1 MYTKYLMSDKIKVAV
16 YLDPELNDF
25 LEKNKGEELKKS
37 QYIRTILRKEMRIK
51 QKKTKPKVP
60 TNGSDPF
67 ASSVIS
73 PNMIPDDL
81 KEYAQLI
88 CEWWPIRHKK
98 KATCS
103 KKVAERIFDKLRTF
117 TPKDRKKA
125 LEGAIA
131 GGWMNIYEIKQS
143 KFTEEPKNHPAAKVF
158 KASDSDMPPTLKEL
172 GLNKAMNG

>member
-1 MYTKYLMSDKIKVAV
+1 MDKTKVCVWLEPDLYE
-16 YLDPELNDF
+16 YLDTAR
-25 LEKNKGEELKKS
+25 GEELKIP
-37 QYIRTILRKEMRIK
+37 QFIRLILK
-51 QKKTKPKVP
+51 QKMKSAAKRKPKQL

-73 PNMIPDDL
+73 TNMIPGDL
-81 KEYAQLI
+81 KEYADLI
-88 CEWWPIRHKK
+88 IEWWAVRHRK

-103 KKVAERIFDKLRTF
+103 TKVAERIFNKLRTF
-117 TPKDRKKA
+117 TPRDRKKA

-131 GGWMNIYEIKQS
+131 GGWMNIYEIKES

-172 GLNKAMNG
+172 GLDKTMNGEK